1 MKTITRDYRM
11 EGNLPSSYMRYF
23 EGMRCCVLDI
33 ETSGLSRENSKV
45 ILIGLLTETD
55 SGVKVTQ
62 FLAENHYEEHKVLQA
77 TLDFLRRENIGY
89 LVTYNGASFDMP
101 FIGKRLEAHFFEES
115 INLYDLDLF
124 RFIKC
129 GTDLRQRL
137 DSLSQKSVE
146 NYYGILGDRDDSIT
160 GRESVTMFDEY
171 SLTGNSTLEKIIL
184 THNRED
190 VLHLYRLMHY
200 VLSDIDRDDN
210 MDMAIARYGFPIMYG
225 RIAIRPSVCCKGR
238 GSNKQY
244 MLKINGDQI
253 RDAFSA
259 AFFPDMDSPVTAE
272 FNSDTKIL
280 LIEIPVEKAPD
291 ELSDANNVCYLDVE
305 SLGIDLGGDSD
316 CVNGYLILNP
326 RTINL
331 VAKEI
336 VAGFVM

>member
-1 MKTITRDYRM
+1 M

-77 TLDFLRRENIGY
+77 TLDFMRAENIGY
-89 LVTYNGASFDMP
+89 LITYNGASFDLP
-101 FIGKRLEAHFFEES
+101 FIAKRLEAHFFEDS
-115 INLYDLDLF
+115 IHLYDLDLF

-146 NYYGILGDRDDSIT
+146 NYYGILDDRDDSIT

-200 VLSDIDRDDN
+200 VLSDIDRDGN
-210 MDMAIARYGFPIMYG
+210 MDNALARYGFPILQG
-225 RIAIRPSVCCKGR
+225 RLAVRPSICCKGR

-244 MLKINGDQI
+244 LLKINGDQI
-253 RDAFSA
+253 KDAFSA
-259 AFFPDMDSPVTAE
+259 SYFPDMDSPFTAE
-272 FNSDTKIL
+272 FNSETSMFQ
-280 LIEIPVEKAPD
+280 IELPIEKAPD
-291 ELSDANNVCYLDVE
+291 DLSDADTGCYLDTAP
-305 SLGIDLGGDSD
+305 LGLDFSSDCD
-316 CVNGYLILNP
+316 CVNDYLILNP

-331 VAKEI
+331 AASLICELFI
-336 VAGFVM
+336 M

>member
-33 ETSGLSRENSKV
+33 ETSGLSRENSKI

-62 FLAENHYEEHKVLQA
+62 FLAENHYEEHKVLRA
-77 TLDFLRRENIGY
+77 TLDFLQRENIGY
-89 LVTYNGASFDMP
+89 LVTYNGASFDLP
-101 FIGKRLEAHFFEES
+101 FIAKRLEAHFFEES
-115 INLYDLDLF
+115 IKLYDLDLF

-200 VLSDIDRDDN
+200 VLTDIDRDGN
-210 MDMAIARYGFPIMYG
+210 MDNALARYGFPILDG
-225 RIAIRPSVCCKGR
+225 RLAVRPSICCKGR

-244 MLKINGDQI
+244 ILKINGDQI
-253 RDAFSA
+253 KDAFSA
-259 AFFPDMDSPVTAE
+259 AFFPDMDSPITAE
-272 FNSDTKIL
+272 FNSETGMFQ
-280 LIEIPVEKAPD
+280 IELPIEKAP
-291 ELSDANNVCYLDVE
+291 ENLSDADNTCYVDTVSLELDL
-305 SLGIDLGGDSD
+305 SCDPD
-316 CVNGYLILNP
+316 CINDYLILNP
-326 RTINL
+326 RSINL
-331 VAKEI
+331 IAEMITKR
-336 VAGFVM
+336 FVM